1 MSQKSSADRP
11 TFLDK
16 SFLASVVLGPAA
28 SYSNLYLFHV
38 LLGAKFVD
46 VIWRSLRGG
55 RVWMPHRIRPDL
67 LFFGIFVAWYA
78 LSILWAPNTTYAI
91 RYVVY
96 VFLGVSTAVMVA
108 VIGDGD
114 TRIRATFRVLAIM
127 MCLQLLVG
135 VVEGL
140 GWFRFPTSPFSE
152 YRQYFGRAPS
162 DLSRFRPDQIEFLM
176 YVPTGFAGNTNN
188 LAMISVLILPFFLFY
203 KRTIVS
209 IIGTAAVLF
218 VLAMGGARIAM
229 LAFCL
234 TTIVAIVVHFII
246 TRRLHIVAV
255 LATVACAA
263 LLSGVGSSTFRLAL
277 VGEVVKSVESMAS
290 RMQPATDDVS
300 PATDSPTKNSAP
312 DASVPQRNDGTASAP
327 QNEPVAGSSDTGSP
341 GTASSPPQAVV
352 DGCHDDGGKS
362 SVAIRLC
369 LIMNGIDALIESN
382 GVGVGAGGSQAI
394 QEEVKGSHVRITSM
408 HNVWIELL
416 VEGGVVFVLL
426 FAAWYVSLLWRL
438 WGVVRAP
445 ESTFHA
451 YMAVSLFV
459 SLIALTLNAVGP
471 SSVIYSIPMWGF
483 IGLCLATI
491 EMAKRPATLRI
502 FKAGAA
508 EATS

>member
-38 LLGAKFVD
+38 LLCAKFVD
-46 VIWRSLRGG
+46 VIWRSLRSG

-67 LFFGIFVAWYA
+67 LFLGIFVAWYA
-78 LSILWAPNTTYAI
+78 LSILWAPNTSYAI

-108 VIGDGD
+108 IIGDGD
-114 TRIRATFRVLAIM
+114 ARVRSTFRILATM

-135 VVEGL
+135 VLEGL

-152 YRQYFGRAPS
+152 YRHFFGRAPS
-162 DLSRFRPDQIEFLM
+162 DLSQFHPDQIDFLM
-176 YVPTGFAGNTNN
+176 HVPTGFAGNTNN

-203 KRTIVS
+203 KRTAVS
-209 IIGTAAVLF
+209 AIGAAVVLYL
-218 VLAMGGARIAM
+218 LAMGGARVAM

-234 TTIVAIVVHFII
+234 TTIVTVIVHFII
-246 TRRLHIVAV
+246 TRRLHIVAA
-255 LATVACAA
+255 LATATCAA
-263 LLSGVGSSTFRLAL
+263 LLSGVGSSTLPL
-277 VGEVVKSVESMAS
+277 TMVGEMVKSVQSMAS

-300 PATDSPTKNSAP
+300 QATDSLTENLAP
-312 DASVPQRNDGTASAP
+312 DGSVPQGSDGTASSP
-327 QNEPVAGSSDTGSP
+327 LDEPAAG
-341 GTASSPPQAVV
+341 ASENSPPQAVV
-352 DGCHDDGGKS
+352 DGCHNDRGKS

-369 LIMNGIDALIESN
+369 LMLNGIDALIDSN

-394 QEEVKGSHVRITSM
+394 QEEVKGDKVRITSM

-416 VEGGVVFVLL
+416 VEGGVVFALL
-426 FAAWYVSLLWRL
+426 FAAWYVSLLRRL
-438 WGVVRAP
+438 WGAVRAP

-459 SLIALTLNAVGP
+459 SLIGLTLNAIGP

-491 EMAKRPATLRI
+491 EMAKRPATLRL

-508 EATS
+508 EAAS